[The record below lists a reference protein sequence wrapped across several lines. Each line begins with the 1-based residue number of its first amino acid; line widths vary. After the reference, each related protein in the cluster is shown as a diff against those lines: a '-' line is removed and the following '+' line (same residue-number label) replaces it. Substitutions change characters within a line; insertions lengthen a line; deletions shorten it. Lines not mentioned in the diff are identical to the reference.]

1 MKVIIKFLIF
11 TIGGWF
17 FVFCSKFILDI
28 ISPKS
33 FDDLKIWLSEIKN
46 NSSPDLKIF
55 LLGNKN
61 DLTEER
67 IINKEEINSI
77 KEEFKIDL
85 FEETSAKDEKSAQN
99 VFINATKYLYSD
111 LNKSNGNEK
120 NAKQKDCNIF

>member
-1 MKVIIKFLIF
+1 M
-11 TIGGWF
+11 
-17 FVFCSKFILDI
+17 SKFHLNLILDI
-28 ISPKS
+28 NSPKS
-33 FDDLKIWLSEIKN
+33 FDDLKIWLNEIKS
-46 NSSPDLKIF
+46 NSSKDLKIF

-67 IINKEEINSI
+67 IINKEEINNI

-85 FEETSAKDEKSAQN
+85 FEETSAKNEKFAQN

-120 NAKQKDCNIF
+120 NPKQKDCNIF

>member
-1 MKVIIKFLIF
+1 MSKFHF
-11 TIGGWF
+11 N
-17 FVFCSKFILDI
+17 FILDI
-28 ISPKS
+28 NSPKS
-33 FDDLKIWLSEIKN
+33 FDDLKKWLNEIKN
-46 NSSPDLKIF
+46 NSNPDLKIF

-85 FEETSAKDEKSAQN
+85 FEETSAKDEIYAKN

-111 LNKSNGNEK
+111 LTKTNGNEK